1 MDHVGELI
9 RRYRG
14 RSGMTQEEL
23 ASRAGVA
30 ASTLIR
36 IESGEAKRP
45 RVGTLS
51 RLSEVLGIGP
61 EELRGKARPEETPA
75 GVVRTGGAGGV
86 SGATGPRY
94 LIDEAGE
101 RVGVVLSVDQYE
113 RLLGAAEELEDIA
126 LYDEAKARQA
136 RGEAEY
142 VPWDEVRAR
151 VGAGEEAQ
159 GG

>member
-1 MDHVGELI
+1 
-9 RRYRG
+9 
-14 RSGMTQEEL
+14 MTQEEL

-45 RVGTLS
+45 HVGTLS

-61 EELRGKARPEETPA
+61 EEIRGEAKPEEGHHPA
-75 GVVRTGGAGGV
+75 EAHAGA
-86 SGATGPRY
+86 ATGPRY

-101 RVGVVLSVDQYE
+101 RVGVVLGVDEYE
-113 RLLGAAEELEDIA
+113 RLFEAAEELEDIA
-126 LYDEAKARQA
+126 LYDQAKAREA

-142 VPWDEVRAR
+142 VPWEEVQGR
-151 VGAGEEAQ
+151 VGAGEAQ